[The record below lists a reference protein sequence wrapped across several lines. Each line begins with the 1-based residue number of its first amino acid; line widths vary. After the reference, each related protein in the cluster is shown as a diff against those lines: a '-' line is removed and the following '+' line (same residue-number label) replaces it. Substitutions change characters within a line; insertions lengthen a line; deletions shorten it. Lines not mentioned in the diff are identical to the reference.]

1 MATFNY
7 WLNAVLILRYTQQ
20 VLCYYVYDCIQCYS
34 NCKYSD
40 VQLMVEFYPRFMVS
54 VTYFNI
60 VADDGVLIANII
72 QINLWLNRAH
82 FL

>member
-1 MATFNY
+1 
-7 WLNAVLILRYTQQ
+7 
-20 VLCYYVYDCIQCYS
+20 
-34 NCKYSD
+34 
-40 VQLMVEFYPRFMVS
+40 MVEFYPRFMVS

-82 FL
+82 VL